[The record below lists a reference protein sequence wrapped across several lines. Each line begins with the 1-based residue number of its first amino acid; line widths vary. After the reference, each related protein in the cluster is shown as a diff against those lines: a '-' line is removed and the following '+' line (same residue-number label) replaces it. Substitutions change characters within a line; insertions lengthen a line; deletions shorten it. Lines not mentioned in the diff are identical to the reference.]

1 MKNVLSNK
9 ILAWYDNHQRD
20 LPWRRYRGFQ
30 DRIYKVLV
38 SEFMLQQTQVK
49 TVIPFF
55 NKFLKA
61 FPNLKKLSKAK
72 LEKVYKLWQGLGYY
86 SRAKNLLNTA
96 KLAQSK
102 YKGKLPADFET
113 LKSFPGIGD
122 YTASAIMAIAFNK
135 DFIGIDGNV
144 ERLVARLFGY
154 KNNKKNFKNSI
165 FLKLQEI
172 KSQNKFSE
180 FAQALMEIGALI
192 CSPKNPKCNVCPLNK
207 NCISFKRKDFD
218 YKIFNKKKV
227 NIKKYYLLYASEN
240 NKILFFKNKKKLL
253 QDFAN
258 LPLIDYK
265 KDLFD
270 MNFKKKRLHFE
281 GEPKIIG
288 RNFVHNI
295 SNIKMLIKI
304 VLFKRIV
311 KINDN
316 QFYWINYNKI
326 DSSLLSS
333 FSKKFI
339 ELVKT
344 KKIKYV

>member
-1 MKNVLSNK
+1 
-9 ILAWYDNHQRD
+9 
-20 LPWRRYRGFQ
+20 
-30 DRIYKVLV
+30 
-38 SEFMLQQTQVK
+38 MLQQTQVK

-55 NKFLKA
+55 NKFLKE

-96 KLAQSK
+96 KIVQSR

-113 LKSFPGIGD
+113 LKSFPGIGE
-122 YTASAIMAIAFNK
+122 YTASAIMAIAFNE

-144 ERLVARLFGY
+144 ERFVARLFGY
-154 KNNKKNFKNSI
+154 KNNKNNFKNNIS
-165 FLKLQEI
+165 LKLKEI
-172 KSQNKFSE
+172 KSNKNFSQ

-192 CSPKNPKCNVCPLNK
+192 CTPQNPKCNICPVSK
-207 NCISFKRKDFD
+207 NCISFKKKDFN

-227 NIKKYYLLYASEN
+227 NVKKYYLLYASEK
-240 NKILFFKNKKKLL
+240 NKILFFYNKNKLL
-253 QDFAN
+253 KDFVN

-265 KDLFD
+265 KNLFNTD
-270 MNFKKKRLHFE
+270 FKKNSFFFE
-281 GEPKIIG
+281 GKPKIIK

-304 VLFKRIV
+304 VLFERIK
-311 KINDN
+311 KINVK

-326 DSSLLSS
+326 DNSLLSS

-339 ELVKT
+339 ELI
-344 KKIKYV
+344 KKNKY

>member
-154 KNNKKNFKNSI
+154 KNNKKNFKSSI

-270 MNFKKKRLHFE
+270 MNFKKNSIHFE

-326 DSSLLSS
+326 DNSLLSS

>member
-20 LPWRRYRGFQ
+20 LPWRRYRGFK

-55 NKFLKA
+55 NKFIKV
-61 FPNLKKLSKAK
+61 FPNLKKLSKAN

-96 KLAQSK
+96 KIVQSE
-102 YKGKLPADFET
+102 YEGILPADYEI
-113 LKSFPGIGD
+113 LKSFPGIGE
-122 YTASAIMAIAFNK
+122 YTASAIMAIAFDE

-144 ERLVARLFGY
+144 ERFVARLFGY
-154 KNNKKNFKNSI
+154 KNNKKNFKKII
-165 FLKLQEI
+165 FLKLKEI
-172 KSQNKFSE
+172 KPKNNFSQ
-180 FAQALMEIGALI
+180 FAQALMEMGALVCAPQNPRCNI
-192 CSPKNPKCNVCPLNK
+192 CPVQR
-207 NCISFKRKDFD
+207 NCISFKKKNFN
-218 YKIFNKKKV
+218 YKIFNKKKI
-227 NIKKYYLLYASEN
+227 NIKKYYLLYASKR
-240 NKILFFKNKKKLL
+240 NKILFFNSKNKLL
-253 QDFAN
+253 QDFVN
-258 LPLIDYK
+258 LPLVDYK
-265 KDLFD
+265 KNLFD
-270 MNFKKKRLHFE
+270 MNFKKNIFQFE
-281 GEPKIIG
+281 GKPKITKKYY
-288 RNFVHNI
+288 VHNI

-304 VLFKRIV
+304 VLFKKIK

-316 QFYWINYNKI
+316 KFYWINYDRI
-326 DSSLLSS
+326 DNSLLSN

>member
-55 NKFLKA
+55 NNFLKA

-96 KLAQSK
+96 KIVQFK
-102 YKGKLPADFET
+102 YKGTLPDDFET

-144 ERLVARLFGY
+144 KRFVARLFGY
-154 KNNKKNFKNSI
+154 KNNKKNFKNNI
-165 FLKLQEI
+165 FLKLKEI
-172 KSQNKFSE
+172 KSENNFSQ
-180 FAQALMEIGALI
+180 FAQALMEMGALI
-192 CSPKNPKCNVCPLNK
+192 CTPQNPRCNVCPVNK

-227 NIKKYYLLYASEN
+227 NIKKYYLLYASKN

-253 QDFAN
+253 QDFVN

-270 MNFKKKRLHFE
+270 MNFKKNSFLFE
-281 GEPKIIG
+281 GKPKIIG

-304 VLFKRIV
+304 VLFKRII

-326 DSSLLSS
+326 DNSLLSS

-339 ELVKT
+339 ELVKIE
-344 KKIKYV
+344 KFKYV

>member
-20 LPWRRYRGFQ
+20 LPWRKHRGFQ
-30 DRIYKVLV
+30 DKIYKVLI

-55 NKFLKA
+55 NKFLKE

-96 KLAQSK
+96 KIVQSR

-113 LKSFPGIGD
+113 LKSFPGIGE
-122 YTASAIMAIAFNK
+122 YTASAIMAIAFNE

-144 ERLVARLFGY
+144 ERFVARLFGY
-154 KNNKKNFKNSI
+154 KNNKNNFKNNIS
-165 FLKLQEI
+165 LKLKEI
-172 KSQNKFSE
+172 KSNKNFSQ

-192 CSPKNPKCNVCPLNK
+192 CTPQNPKCNICPVSK
-207 NCISFKRKDFD
+207 NCISFKKKDFN

-227 NIKKYYLLYASEN
+227 NVKKYYLLYASEK
-240 NKILFFKNKKKLL
+240 NKILFFYNKNKLL
-253 QDFAN
+253 KDFVN

-265 KDLFD
+265 KNLFNTD
-270 MNFKKKRLHFE
+270 FKKNSFFFE
-281 GEPKIIG
+281 GKPKIIK

-304 VLFKRIV
+304 VLFERIK
-311 KINDN
+311 KINVK

-326 DSSLLSS
+326 DNSLLSS

-339 ELVKT
+339 ELI
-344 KKIKYV
+344 KKNKY

>member
-1 MKNVLSNK
+1 
-9 ILAWYDNHQRD
+9 
-20 LPWRRYRGFQ
+20 
-30 DRIYKVLV
+30 
-38 SEFMLQQTQVK
+38 MLQQTQVK

-96 KLAQSK
+96 KIVQSK
-102 YKGKLPADFET
+102 YKGTLPADFET

-144 ERLVARLFGY
+144 ERLLARLFGY

-165 FLKLQEI
+165 FLKSKEI
-172 KSQNKFSE
+172 KSENNFSQ

-192 CSPKNPKCNVCPLNK
+192 CTPQNPRCNLCPVNK

-218 YKIFNKKKV
+218 YKILNKKKV
-227 NIKKYYLLYASEN
+227 NIKKYYLLYASEK

-253 QDFAN
+253 QDFVN

-270 MNFKKKRLHFE
+270 MNFKKNSFLFE
-281 GEPKIIG
+281 GEPKIIS
-288 RNFVHNI
+288 RNFAHNI
-295 SNIKMLIKI
+295 SNIKMVIKI
-304 VLFKRIV
+304 VLFKKII
-311 KINDN
+311 KINNN

-326 DSSLLSS
+326 DNSLLSS

-339 ELVKT
+339 ELVRT

>member
-9 ILAWYDNHQRD
+9 ILSWYDNHQRD

-154 KNNKKNFKNSI
+154 KNNKKNFKSSI

-270 MNFKKKRLHFE
+270 MNFKKNSLHFE

-326 DSSLLSS
+326 DNSLLSS

-339 ELVKT
+339 ELIKT

>member
-61 FPNLKKLSKAK
+61 FPNLKKLSKAN
-72 LEKVYKLWQGLGYY
+72 LNKVYKLWQGLGYY

-96 KLAQSK
+96 KIVQSQH
-102 YKGKLPADFET
+102 KGILPADFET

-135 DFIGIDGNV
+135 DFIGVDGNV
-144 ERLVARLFGY
+144 ERFVARLFGY

-165 FLKLQEI
+165 LLKLKEI
-172 KSQNKFSE
+172 KSEDNFSK
-180 FAQALMEIGALI
+180 FAQALMEMGALI
-192 CSPKNPKCNVCPLNK
+192 CAPQNPRCNICPLKK
-207 NCISFKRKDFD
+207 NCISFKKKDFD
-218 YKIFNKKKV
+218 YKIINKKKV
-227 NIKKYYLLYASEN
+227 NIKKYYLLYALEK
-240 NKILFFKNKKKLL
+240 NKILFFNNKNKLL
-253 QDFAN
+253 KDFAN
-258 LPLIDYK
+258 LPLISYK
-265 KDLFD
+265 KNLFD
-270 MNFKKKRLHFE
+270 MNFKKNSFHFE
-281 GEPKIIG
+281 GEPKIIKK
-288 RNFVHNI
+288 NFVHNI

-304 VLFKRIV
+304 VLFKRIK

-316 QFYWINYNKI
+316 QFYWIDYNKI
-326 DSSLLSS
+326 DNSLLSS

>member
-253 QDFAN
+253 QDFVN

-270 MNFKKKRLHFE
+270 MNFKKNSLHFE

-326 DSSLLSS
+326 DNSLLSS

>member
-1 MKNVLSNK
+1 
-9 ILAWYDNHQRD
+9 
-20 LPWRRYRGFQ
+20 
-30 DRIYKVLV
+30 
-38 SEFMLQQTQVK
+38 MLQQTQVK

-55 NKFLKA
+55 NKFLKV

-96 KLAQSK
+96 KIVQSK

-135 DFIGIDGNV
+135 DFIGVDGNV

-165 FLKLQEI
+165 FLKLKEI
-172 KSQNKFSE
+172 KSENNFSQ
-180 FAQALMEIGALI
+180 FAQALMEMGALI
-192 CSPKNPKCNVCPLNK
+192 CSPQNPRCNICPINK
-207 NCISFKRKDFD
+207 NCISFKRKDFN

-240 NKILFFKNKKKLL
+240 KKILFFKNKKKLL

-258 LPLIDYK
+258 LPLVDYK

-270 MNFKKKRLHFE
+270 MNFKKNSFVFE

-304 VLFKRIV
+304 VLFKRII

-326 DSSLLSS
+326 DNSLLSS

-339 ELVKT
+339 ELVRIR
-344 KKIKYV
+344 KIKYV

>member
-1 MKNVLSNK
+1 
-9 ILAWYDNHQRD
+9 
-20 LPWRRYRGFQ
+20 
-30 DRIYKVLV
+30 
-38 SEFMLQQTQVK
+38 MLQQTQVK

-55 NKFLKA
+55 NKFLKK

-96 KLAQSK
+96 KIVQSR

-113 LKSFPGIGD
+113 LKSFPGIGE
-122 YTASAIMAIAFNK
+122 YTASAIMAIAFNE

-144 ERLVARLFGY
+144 ERFVARLFGY
-154 KNNKKNFKNSI
+154 KNNKNNFKNNIS
-165 FLKLQEI
+165 LKLKEI
-172 KSQNKFSE
+172 KSNKNFSQ

-192 CSPKNPKCNVCPLNK
+192 CTPQNPKCNICPVSK
-207 NCISFKRKDFD
+207 NCISFKKKDFN

-227 NIKKYYLLYASEN
+227 NVKKYYLLYASEK
-240 NKILFFKNKKKLL
+240 NKILFFYNKNKLL
-253 QDFAN
+253 KDFVN

-265 KDLFD
+265 KNLFNTD
-270 MNFKKKRLHFE
+270 FKKNSFFFE
-281 GEPKIIG
+281 GKPKIIK

-304 VLFKRIV
+304 VLFERIK
-311 KINDN
+311 KINVK

-326 DSSLLSS
+326 DNSLLSS

-339 ELVKT
+339 ELI
-344 KKIKYV
+344 KKNKY

>member
-96 KLAQSK
+96 KLVQSK

-253 QDFAN
+253 QDFVN

-270 MNFKKKRLHFE
+270 MNFKKNSLHFE

-326 DSSLLSS
+326 DNSLLSS

>member
-86 SRAKNLLNTA
+86 SRARNLLNTA
-96 KLAQSK
+96 KLVQSK

-270 MNFKKKRLHFE
+270 MNFKKNSLHFE

-326 DSSLLSS
+326 DNSLLSS

>member
-192 CSPKNPKCNVCPLNK
+192 CSPKNPKCNFCPLNK

-253 QDFAN
+253 QDFVN

-270 MNFKKKRLHFE
+270 MNFKKNSLHFE

-326 DSSLLSS
+326 DNSLLSS

>member
-96 KLAQSK
+96 KLVQSK

-165 FLKLQEI
+165 FLKLKEI
-172 KSQNKFSE
+172 KSENNFSQ
-180 FAQALMEIGALI
+180 FAQALMEMGALI
-192 CSPKNPKCNVCPLNK
+192 CSPQNPSCNVCPINK

-218 YKIFNKKKV
+218 YKISNKKKV
-227 NIKKYYLLYASEN
+227 KIKKYYLLYASDN

-253 QDFAN
+253 QDFVN
-258 LPLIDYK
+258 LPLVDYK
-265 KDLFD
+265 KNLFD
-270 MNFKKKRLHFE
+270 MKFKKKSFLFE
-281 GEPKIIG
+281 DEPKIIG

-304 VLFKRIV
+304 VLFKRII

-326 DSSLLSS
+326 DNSLLSS

-339 ELVKT
+339 ELVKI
-344 KKIKYV
+344 KKFRYV

>member
-1 MKNVLSNK
+1 
-9 ILAWYDNHQRD
+9 
-20 LPWRRYRGFQ
+20 
-30 DRIYKVLV
+30 
-38 SEFMLQQTQVK
+38 MLQQTQVK

-61 FPNLKKLSKAK
+61 FPNLKKLSKSK
-72 LEKVYKLWQGLGYY
+72 LENVYKLWQGLGYY

-96 KLAQSK
+96 KIVQSK
-102 YKGKLPADFET
+102 YKGTLPADFET

-144 ERLVARLFGY
+144 ERLLARLFGY

-165 FLKLQEI
+165 FLKSKEI
-172 KSQNKFSE
+172 KSENNFSQ

-192 CSPKNPKCNVCPLNK
+192 CTPQNPRCNVCPVNK

-218 YKIFNKKKV
+218 YKILNKKKV
-227 NIKKYYLLYASEN
+227 NIKKYYLLYASEK

-253 QDFAN
+253 QDFVN

-270 MNFKKKRLHFE
+270 MNFKKNSFLFE
-281 GEPKIIG
+281 GEPKIIS
-288 RNFVHNI
+288 RNFAHNI
-295 SNIKMLIKI
+295 SNIKMVIKI
-304 VLFKRIV
+304 VLFKKII
-311 KINDN
+311 KINNN

-326 DSSLLSS
+326 DNSLLSS

-339 ELVKT
+339 ELVRT
-344 KKIKYV
+344 KKN

>member
-96 KLAQSK
+96 KLVQSK

-253 QDFAN
+253 QDFVN

-270 MNFKKKRLHFE
+270 MNFKKNSFLFE

-288 RNFVHNI
+288 RNFAHNI
-295 SNIKMLIKI
+295 SNIKMVIKI
-304 VLFKRIV
+304 VLFKRII
-311 KINDN
+311 KINNN

-326 DSSLLSS
+326 DNSLLSS

>member
-270 MNFKKKRLHFE
+270 MNFKKNRLHFE

>member
-270 MNFKKKRLHFE
+270 MNFKKNSLHFE
-281 GEPKIIG
+281 GEPKISG

-326 DSSLLSS
+326 DNSLLSS

>member
-165 FLKLQEI
+165 FLKSKEI
-172 KSQNKFSE
+172 KSQNNFSQ

-192 CSPKNPKCNVCPLNK
+192 CSPQNPRCNVCPVNK

-270 MNFKKKRLHFE
+270 MNFKKNSLHFE

-326 DSSLLSS
+326 DNSLLSS

>member
-1 MKNVLSNK
+1 MKNILSNK

-20 LPWRRYRGFQ
+20 LPWRRYRGFK

-55 NKFLKA
+55 NRFLKA
-61 FPNLKKLSKAK
+61 FPNLRKLSKAK

-96 KLAQSK
+96 KIVQLK
-102 YKGKLPADFET
+102 YKGTLPADFET

-144 ERLVARLFGY
+144 ERFIARLFGY
-154 KNNKKNFKNSI
+154 KNNNKDFKNSI
-165 FLKLQEI
+165 FLKLKKI
-172 KSQNKFSE
+172 KLEDNFSK
-180 FAQALMEIGALI
+180 FAQALMEMGALLCTPQNPRCNI
-192 CSPKNPKCNVCPLNK
+192 CPVKQ
-207 NCISFKRKDFD
+207 NCISFKKKDFK
-218 YKIFNKKKV
+218 YKILNKKKV
-227 NIKKYYLLYASEN
+227 NIKKYYLLYALEK
-240 NKILFFKNKKKLL
+240 NKILFFNNQNKLL
-253 QDFAN
+253 QDFVN
-258 LPLIDYK
+258 LPLINYK
-265 KDLFD
+265 KNLFD
-270 MNFKKKRLHFE
+270 MNFKKNSFDFE
-281 GEPKIIG
+281 GEPKIIKK
-288 RNFVHNI
+288 NFVHNI

-304 VLFKRIV
+304 VLFKRIK
-311 KINDN
+311 KISNN
-316 QFYWINYNKI
+316 QFYWIDYNKI
-326 DSSLLSS
+326 DNSLLSS

-339 ELVKT
+339 ELLET

>member
-61 FPNLKKLSKAK
+61 FPNLKKLSKAN
-72 LEKVYKLWQGLGYY
+72 LNKVYKLWQGLGYY

-96 KLAQSK
+96 KIVQSQH
-102 YKGKLPADFET
+102 KGKLPAD
-113 LKSFPGIGD
+113 S
-122 YTASAIMAIAFNK
+122 SAIMAIAFNK
-135 DFIGIDGNV
+135 DFIGVDGNV
-144 ERLVARLFGY
+144 ERFVARLFGY

-165 FLKLQEI
+165 LLKLKEI
-172 KSQNKFSE
+172 KSEDNFSK
-180 FAQALMEIGALI
+180 FAQALMEMGALI
-192 CSPKNPKCNVCPLNK
+192 CTPQNPRCNICPLK
-207 NCISFKRKDFD
+207 QNCISFKKKDFD
-218 YKIFNKKKV
+218 YKIINKKKV
-227 NIKKYYLLYASEN
+227 NIKKYYLLYALEK
-240 NKILFFKNKKKLL
+240 NKILFFNNKNKLL

-258 LPLIDYK
+258 LPLISYK
-265 KDLFD
+265 KNLFD
-270 MNFKKKRLHFE
+270 MNFKKNSFHFE
-281 GEPKIIG
+281 GEPKIIKK
-288 RNFVHNI
+288 NFVHNI

-304 VLFKRIV
+304 VFFKRIK

-316 QFYWINYNKI
+316 QFYWIDYNKI
-326 DSSLLSS
+326 DNSLLSS

>member
-20 LPWRRYRGFQ
+20 LPWRKYHGFQ
-30 DRIYKVLV
+30 DKIYKVLI

-55 NKFLKA
+55 NKFLKE

-96 KLAQSK
+96 KIVQSR
-102 YKGKLPADFET
+102 YKGKLPADFEA
-113 LKSFPGIGD
+113 LKSFPGIGE
-122 YTASAIMAIAFNK
+122 YTASAIMAIAFNE

-144 ERLVARLFGY
+144 ERFVARLFGY
-154 KNNKKNFKNSI
+154 KNNKNNFKNSI
-165 FLKLQEI
+165 FLKLKEI
-172 KSQNKFSE
+172 KSNKNFSQ
-180 FAQALMEIGALI
+180 FAQALMEMGALI
-192 CSPKNPKCNVCPLNK
+192 CTPQNPRCNVCPVNK
-207 NCISFKRKDFD
+207 NCISFKKKDFD

-227 NIKKYYLLYASEN
+227 NVKKYYLLYAAKK
-240 NKILFFKNKKKLL
+240 NKILFFYNKNKLL
-253 QDFAN
+253 KNFVN

-265 KDLFD
+265 KNLFNI
-270 MNFKKKRLHFE
+270 NFKKNSFFFE
-281 GEPKIIG
+281 GKPKIIK

-304 VLFKRIV
+304 VLFKRIK
-311 KINDN
+311 KINVN

-326 DSSLLSS
+326 GNSLLSS

-339 ELVKT
+339 ELI
-344 KKIKYV
+344 KKNKY

>member
-20 LPWRRYRGFQ
+20 LPWRKYHGFQ
-30 DRIYKVLV
+30 DKIYKVLI

-55 NKFLKA
+55 NKFLKE

-96 KLAQSK
+96 KIVQSR
-102 YKGKLPADFET
+102 YKGKLPADFEA
-113 LKSFPGIGD
+113 LKSFPGIGE
-122 YTASAIMAIAFNK
+122 YTASAIMAIAFNE

-144 ERLVARLFGY
+144 ERFVARLFGY
-154 KNNKKNFKNSI
+154 KNNKNNFKNSI
-165 FLKLQEI
+165 SLKLKEI
-172 KSQNKFSE
+172 KSNKNFSQ
-180 FAQALMEIGALI
+180 FAQALMEMGALI
-192 CSPKNPKCNVCPLNK
+192 CTPQNPRCNVCPVNK
-207 NCISFKRKDFD
+207 NCISFKKKDFD

-227 NIKKYYLLYASEN
+227 NVKKYYLLYAAKK
-240 NKILFFKNKKKLL
+240 NKILFFYNKNKLL
-253 QDFAN
+253 KNFVN

-265 KDLFD
+265 KNLFNI
-270 MNFKKKRLHFE
+270 NFKKNSFFFE
-281 GEPKIIG
+281 GKPKIIK

-304 VLFKRIV
+304 VLFKRIK
-311 KINDN
+311 KINVN

-326 DSSLLSS
+326 GNSLLSS

-339 ELVKT
+339 ELI
-344 KKIKYV
+344 KKNKY

>member
-86 SRAKNLLNTA
+86 SRAKNLLKVA

-270 MNFKKKRLHFE
+270 MNFKKNSLHFE

-326 DSSLLSS
+326 DNSLLSS